1 MNIRKLFFWL
11 HLILGCSAAIFV
23 FLMSITGV
31 ALTYERQMI
40 KSAEQAD
47 YPVVVGGQDQ
57 KLSVAELAVIAKN
70 YPAKK
75 TPEIILNNEQGA
87 PVIVKDGRKTL
98 AYLNPYTGEEITTL
112 GEGTKNFFS
121 KLRAFHRWL
130 TLDGKFSEVGR
141 LINGV
146 ANIIFTI
153 LILSGIYLWLPK
165 RFKSRAFKQKLI
177 VSNNHGTTKA
187 RNYQWHNSFGFYMAP
202 ILFVIAFTAMFF
214 SFKWPGELLKA
225 NVSAQSIS
233 LPKPVETTQ
242 AVLSIDNQISKLV
255 QQFPLWQTISFDL
268 SEKVT
273 NLQHFSVDNG
283 NGGEPQKRISV
294 VLDTLTGDIV
304 EQQGFEQ
311 LSSYR
316 KARSYIR
323 FLHTGEAF
331 GLLGQTLAGLAS
343 LLACLLVYTGVMLSW
358 TRCKNS
364 QAKS

>member
-23 FLMSITGV
+23 FLMSVTGV

-47 YPVVVGGQDQ
+47 YPKASTSYEQRLPITNFV
-57 KLSVAELAVIAKN
+57 ELAKG
-70 YPAKK
+70 YPTKK
-75 TPEIILNNEQGA
+75 APQIVLLNEESA
-87 PVIVKDGRKTL
+87 PIMVKDGRKTV
-98 AYLNPYTGEEITTL
+98 AYLNPFTGAEIAKL
-112 GEGTKNFFS
+112 GDETKNFFS

-130 TLDGKFSEVGR
+130 TLDGKFSDMGR
-141 LINGV
+141 LVNGV
-146 ANIIFTI
+146 ANLFFVV
-153 LILSGIYLWLPK
+153 LILSGLYLWLPK
-165 RFKSRAFKQKLI
+165 RFKYRAFKQKLTL
-177 VSNNHGTTKA
+177 SNDHSTTKA
-187 RNYQWHNSFGFYMAP
+187 RNYQWHNVFGIYMAP
-202 ILFVIAFTAMFF
+202 ILFVIAFTAIFF

-242 AVLSIDNQISKLV
+242 EVLSIDNQISKLV
-255 QQFPLWQTISFDL
+255 QQFPQWQTISFDL
-268 SEKVT
+268 SEKAT

-294 VLDTLTGDIV
+294 AVDTLTGDIV

-311 LSSYR
+311 LSEYR

-358 TRCKNS
+358 NRWKNS